1 MTPEYKKLG
10 ELIAKDPNLNSRVVI
25 AKVNADD
32 HRSLGERFDVR
43 GFPTIKWFPRGRPD
57 DTMDYDAAR
66 TSETML
72 EFIKKQIEYDNSFAV
87 VPELSEIAVKFT
99 EGEID
104 AAAALEEVK
113 AAVGKLEDDVKDNAA
128 LYIKY
133 LEKAGDKGKEYIET
147 ERARLMKMVKGGKM
161 STTKLVEVSR
171 KISVLDSFSKAE
183 AEVEI
188 EGEIAGDEDAYM

>member
-1 MTPEYKKLG
+1 
-10 ELIAKDPNLNSRVVI
+10 
-25 AKVNADD
+25 
-32 HRSLGERFDVR
+32 
-43 GFPTIKWFPRGRPD
+43 
-57 DTMDYDAAR
+57 
-66 TSETML
+66 ML
-72 EFIKKQIEYDNSFAV
+72 LEYDNSFAV